1 MRPVTKLLI
10 TVISGFY
17 LACLLMPGLEEH
29 LYLNRYLVFNAG
41 EYWRLLTVA
50 LTHGG
55 IMHLFFNMY
64 ALLILGNSLESAI
77 GQKKFLAIF
86 LISQLGASLASIY
99 FSAFNVVSVGASG
112 AIFGLFG
119 ALIVVSKR
127 YGLDTKQTYVI
138 IGINFAIGF
147 IFPGID
153 WRAHLG
159 GLIAGFIAASV
170 LLSPT
175 RS

>member
-29 LYLNRYLVFNAG
+29 LYLNRYLVLNLG

-86 LISQLGASLASIY
+86 LMNQVA
-99 FSAFNVVSVGASG
+99 
-112 AIFGLFG
+112 
-119 ALIVVSKR
+119 
-127 YGLDTKQTYVI
+127 DTFT
-138 IGINFAIGF
+138 
-147 IFPGID
+147 
-153 WRAHLG
+153 
-159 GLIAGFIAASV
+159 
-170 LLSPT
+170 
-175 RS
+175 